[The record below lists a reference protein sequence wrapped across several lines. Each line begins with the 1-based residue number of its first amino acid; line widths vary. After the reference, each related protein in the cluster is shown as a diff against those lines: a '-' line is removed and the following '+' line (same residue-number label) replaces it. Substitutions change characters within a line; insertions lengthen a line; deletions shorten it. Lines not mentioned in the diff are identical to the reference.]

1 MISANEFKPSGK
13 NYFAD
18 LLRYGSLNG
27 AFTEEDKKRITDG
40 LSGLTAERAARL
52 AAGRTSSVKKDV
64 AQKLAESVAFT
75 IGLSL
80 KAKGGA
86 TDGIKA
92 IKETDVGMLF
102 NEGLKKAEYKTLAA
116 RLAHEKLK
124 RTLIETENYY
134 FNATVKPALD
144 GFFKLYAPEFFA
156 QDIHITADYPVFFG
170 VRDLAGIEFIEKYI
184 DDISTENAFLSRF
197 SSKTIDAVLYGTN
210 KSYKLT
216 PCNLYEPILVAALCS
231 ELSFGDIAELDYD
244 FFATE
249 KFFSEATVAETE
261 KSLFAA
267 AERVIA
273 VLRVSDKAADYV
285 RKSVPAVNETLK
297 TAAGLNCL
305 KHVLPA
311 TRQAK

>member
-1 MISANEFKPSGK
+1 MISTDEFKPSGK

-18 LLRYGSLNG
+18 LFGYGVLNG
-27 AFTEEDKKRITDG
+27 AFTEDDKNRIMSELTY
-40 LSGLTAERAARL
+40 LTAERAEKL

-86 TDGIKA
+86 AEGTKA
-92 IKETDVGMLF
+92 IKETGAERLF
-102 NEGLKKAEYKTLAA
+102 YEGLKKAEYKTLAA

-124 RTLIETENYY
+124 RNLIKTENYY

-170 VRDLAGIEFIEKYI
+170 VHDLAGIEFIEKYI
-184 DDISTENAFLSRF
+184 DDVSAENEFLSKF
-197 SSKTIDAVLYGTN
+197 SPETTAALYYGTN
-210 KSYKLT
+210 KNYKLT
-216 PCNLYEPILVAALCS
+216 PFNLYEPVLIAALCS
-231 ELSFGDIAELDYD
+231 EISFGDIAGLDYD

-249 KFFSEATVAETE
+249 KFFSEAEKQETE
-261 KSLFAA
+261 KTLFAA
-267 AERVIA
+267 AEKVA
-273 VLRVSDKAADYV
+273 GTLRVSEKVADYV
-285 RKSVPAVNETLK
+285 RKSVPFVNETLK

-311 TRQAK
+311 TRQGK